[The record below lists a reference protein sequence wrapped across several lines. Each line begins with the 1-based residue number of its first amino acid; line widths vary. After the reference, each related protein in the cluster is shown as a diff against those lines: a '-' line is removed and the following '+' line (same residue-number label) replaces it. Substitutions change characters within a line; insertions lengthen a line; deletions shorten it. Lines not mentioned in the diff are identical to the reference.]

1 MKNRKLGTQIWII
14 VGLSWLV
21 GGGST
26 GFLFYRLEHV
36 VAAYEELFTRETQQ
50 QDSSRQMQVD
60 FKKQVQEWK
69 DILVRGQDPEAL
81 KKYTDGFHN
90 DEAHVRELATRL
102 KNEAPD
108 METRALLADFGSSH
122 EALSIAYAGALEK
135 FVRAKGRNMHEID
148 QMLKGQDRRPT
159 DLIDQVVDQLSK
171 RTKVQRAAIS
181 NSLVI
186 FGVGSLLG
194 FAAVMLVS
202 AWMVRRLNHFIRDT
216 VVEIGE
222 GTEQVASA
230 AAQVSSVS
238 QVLAQGTSEQAS
250 SLQQTSASTEEI
262 TSITRKS
269 ADNATTAAELMAA
282 VDQGVGNANVT
293 LAQMVTSM
301 GEINAS
307 SDKISKIIKV
317 IDEIAFQ
324 TNILALNAAVE
335 AARAGEAGMGFAV
348 VADEVRNL
356 AQRSAQAAKDTAGL
370 IEESIQ
376 RSGDGSAKLDRVSEA
391 IGAITV
397 STAKAKNLI
406 EEVSLGGREQSRGVE
421 QIATAVTQM
430 EQVTQKAAA
439 SAEESAA
446 AGEELTAQADSLRHL
461 VSRLRALVEDD
472 ASAAPR
478 SATEWRDGSR
488 HQKSGRKKHAA
499 LAGARL
505 EDNFQPVL
513 SGKGHADT
521 NFPLDDGEFKAF

>member
-1 MKNRKLGTQIWII
+1 MKNRKLGTQIWTI
-14 VGLSWLV
+14 VGLSWLI
-21 GGGST
+21 GGGAT
-26 GFLFYRLEHV
+26 GFLFYRLEHNV
-36 VAAYEELFTRETQQ
+36 GAYEQLFNRETKQ
-50 QDSSRQMQVD
+50 QDSSRQMQVA

-69 DILVRGQDPEAL
+69 DILMRGQNPDAL
-81 KKYTDGFHN
+81 KKYSQGFHA
-90 DEAHVRELATRL
+90 DEARVRELADRL
-102 KNEAPD
+102 KNEVADP
-108 METRALLADFGSSH
+108 ETRALLADFSNSH
-122 EALSIAYAGALEK
+122 EALNTAYAGALER
-135 FVRAKGRNMHEID
+135 FTRARGSNMREAD
-148 QMLKGQDRRPT
+148 QMVKGQDRRPT
-159 DLIDQVVDQLSK
+159 DLIDQVVEQLSQ
-171 RTKVQRAAIS
+171 RTAAQRATIS
-181 NSLVI
+181 NNLTV
-186 FGVGSLLG
+186 FGAGLLLG
-194 FAAVMLVS
+194 FAGVMALS
-202 AWMVRRLNHFIRDT
+202 TWMVRRLNHFIRDT

-262 TSITRKS
+262 TSITRRN
-269 ADNATTAAELMAA
+269 ADNASTAAELMAS

-356 AQRSAQAAKDTAGL
+356 AQRSAQAAKDTAAL

-376 RSGDGSAKLDRVSEA
+376 RSEDGSAKLDRVSEA
-391 IGAITV
+391 IGAITE

-406 EEVSLGGREQSRGVE
+406 EEVSSGGREQSRGVE

-461 VSRLRALVEDD
+461 VARLRALVEAGGSDTQ
-472 ASAAPR
+472 SAL
-478 SATEWRDGSR
+478 EWHEGRR
-488 HQKSGRKKHAA
+488 KSGKKTKHSAPSSS
-499 LAGARL
+499 RL
-505 EDNFQPVL
+505 EDGFEAALPAPAHTG
-513 SGKGHADT
+513 S
-521 NFPLDDGEFKAF
+521 FPLNDEEFKAF

>member
-1 MKNRKLGTQIWII
+1 MKNRKLATQIWTI
-14 VGLSWLV
+14 VGLSWLI
-21 GGGST
+21 GGGAT
-26 GFLFYRLEHV
+26 GFLFYRLEHIA
-36 VAAYEELFTRETQQ
+36 AAYEQLFNRETQQ
-50 QDSSRQMQVD
+50 QDLSRQMQVG

-69 DILVRGQDPEAL
+69 DILMRGQDRAAL
-81 KKYTDGFHN
+81 KKYSDGFHA
-90 DEAHVRELATRL
+90 DEAKVHDLATRL
-102 KNEAPD
+102 KNEVADP
-108 METRALLADFGSSH
+108 ETRGLLTDFANAHETLSSK
-122 EALSIAYAGALEK
+122 YAAALEK
-135 FVRAKGRNMHEID
+135 FAKAGGRNMKETD
-148 QMLKGQDRRPT
+148 LLVKGQDRRPT
-159 DLIDQVVDQLSK
+159 DLIDQVVEQLRK
-171 RTKVQRAAIS
+171 RTAVQRAAIT
-181 NSLVI
+181 NSLTI
-186 FGVGSLLG
+186 FGLGLLVGFS
-194 FAAVMLVS
+194 AVMAFS
-202 AWMVRRLNHFIRDT
+202 AWMVRQLNHFIRDT

-262 TSITRKS
+262 TSITRRN
-269 ADNATTAAELMAA
+269 ADNASTAAQLMAS

-356 AQRSAQAAKDTAGL
+356 AQRSAQAAKDTAAL

-376 RSGDGSAKLDRVSEA
+376 RSQDGSSKLDRVSEA
-391 IGAITV
+391 IGAITE

-430 EQVTQKAAA
+430 EQVTQKSAA

-461 VSRLRALVEDD
+461 VAQLRALVQNGGSD
-472 ASAAPR
+472 AQSALEWTGPR
-478 SATEWRDGSR
+478 
-488 HQKSGRKKHAA
+488 QKSGKKTKHSTPSGSRAEGGFDATPSRHAHI
-499 LAGARL
+499 AG
-505 EDNFQPVL
+505 
-513 SGKGHADT
+513 
-521 NFPLDDGEFKAF
+521 NFPLNDEEFKAF